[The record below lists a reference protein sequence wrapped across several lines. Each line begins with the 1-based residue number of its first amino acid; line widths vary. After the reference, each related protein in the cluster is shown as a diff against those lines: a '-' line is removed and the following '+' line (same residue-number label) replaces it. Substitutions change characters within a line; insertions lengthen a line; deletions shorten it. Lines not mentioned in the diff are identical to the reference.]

1 MQPLIISLCSI
12 QMFLGQKSFISQN
25 RYPINVILKAY
36 FGAPHN
42 HPGATLNFPSKSKE
56 KIASIVESD
65 IRK

>member
-1 MQPLIISLCSI
+1 
-12 QMFLGQKSFISQN
+12 MFLGPKSLTSQN
-25 RYPINVILKAY
+25 RYPINVILKAC

-42 HPGATLNFPSKSKE
+42 HPGATINFPSKIEE

>member
-1 MQPLIISLCSI
+1 
-12 QMFLGQKSFISQN
+12 MFLGQKSFTSQN

-42 HPGATLNFPSKSKE
+42 HPGATINFPSKIEE